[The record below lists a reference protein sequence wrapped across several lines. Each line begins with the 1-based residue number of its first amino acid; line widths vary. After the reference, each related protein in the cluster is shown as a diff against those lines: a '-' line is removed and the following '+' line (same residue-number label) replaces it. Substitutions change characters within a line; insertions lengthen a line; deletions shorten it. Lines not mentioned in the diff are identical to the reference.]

1 MEETKEVFSPSQE
14 RLDQLIQLKENKEQG
29 IYSGIPLW
37 ESFPTLGDI
46 VPTIDKGQVILNCAA
61 SGVGKSM
68 ITRFKD
74 IIVPWLF
81 VKSHPELEIDLKFV
95 IFLLEDDEI
104 RFKDYI
110 IAELLYLKYKVSIS
124 PKQLKSS
131 FKEPLSQDII
141 DKIKSIQYAI
151 DDLLGRCIIEDS
163 VYNSYGIYKAC
174 RLHSEEWGTHYH
186 TPLIKE
192 DRVITRAEYNDL
204 PHLPEQYKDSS
215 IDELV
220 NKYKIVPTNYKE
232 YWKYSHY
239 LPNDPKQH
247 VIAVF
252 DNINC
257 LVPDKFEGSLKDA
270 MDNFMYNYLRKNIA
284 KHWQWSC
291 VAVQQNVG
299 GAEEQQFDNRGG
311 NIIEK
316 LIPNL
321 SMLGDSKLTQ
331 RAAHLIFSLFDP
343 QRYGI
348 EEFMGYDIKQLKK
361 MSRFMFI
368 LKNNDG
374 EANVV
379 IPCYFSGPS
388 GHFIELPKPDQM
400 SLIYSKI
407 KKGESL

>member
-1 MEETKEVFSPSQE
+1 MEEVFSPSRE
-14 RLDQLIQLKENKEQG
+14 RLKQLRKLKEDKEKG

-37 ESFPTLGDI
+37 ESFPQLGEI
-46 VPTIDKGQVILNCAA
+46 IPTIDKGQVVLNIAA

-81 VKSHPELEIDLKFV
+81 VKNHPELEIDLKFV
-95 IFLLEDDEI
+95 IFLLEDDEV
-104 RFKDYI
+104 RFQDYI
-110 IAELLYLKYKVSIS
+110 ISELLYLKYNISVS

-131 FKEPLSQDII
+131 FKEPLSQDVI
-141 DKIKSIQYAI
+141 DKIELLQPAI
-151 DDLLGRCIIEDS
+151 DDLLNRCIVMDS
-163 VYNSYGIYKAC
+163 VYNSYGIYKTC
-174 RLHSEEWGTHYH
+174 RMLSEEWGIHYY
-186 TPLIKE
+186 TPLIAE
-192 DRVITRAEYNDL
+192 DRTITKSEYNDL
-204 PHLPEQYKDSS
+204 PHIPEAYKDSS
-215 IDELV
+215 IEELI
-220 NKYKIVPTNYKE
+220 NKFKLVPTDYKE

-239 LPNDPKQH
+239 KANNPKQH
-247 VIAVF
+247 VISIF

-257 LVPDKFEGSLKDA
+257 LIPDKIEGSLKDA
-270 MDNFMYNYLRKNIA
+270 MDNFMYNYLRKNIC
-284 KHWQWSC
+284 KHWGWSGI
-291 VAVQQNVG
+291 AVQQNVG

-331 RAAHLIFSLFDP
+331 RAAHLIFALFDP

-348 EEFMGYDIKQLKK
+348 GEFMNYDIKQLKK
-361 MSRFMFI
+361 KSRFLFI

-374 EANVV
+374 EANIV

-388 GHFIELPKPDQM
+388 GHFKELPKPDQM
-400 SLIYSKI
+400 QVIYNKI
-407 KKGESL
+407 KKGEL

>member
-1 MEETKEVFSPSQE
+1 MEEIQEAYSPSQE
-14 RLDQLIQLKENKEQG
+14 RLDQLIKLKEDKEQG
-29 IYSGIPLW
+29 IYNGIPIW
-37 ESFPTLGDI
+37 ESFPKLGEFI
-46 VPTIDKGQVILNCAA
+46 PTIDKGQVVINAAA
-61 SGVGKSM
+61 SGIGKSM
-68 ITRFKD
+68 VTRFKD

-81 VKSHPELEIDLKFV
+81 VKNHPELNIDLKFV
-95 IFLLEDDEI
+95 IFLLEDDSA

-110 IAELLYLKYKVSIS
+110 ICELLYLKYKIELS

-141 DKIKSIQYAI
+141 DKIKVLQPAL
-151 DDLLGRCIIEDS
+151 DDLFSRCIIEDS

-174 RLHSEEWGTHYH
+174 RLHSEEWGIHYY
-186 TPLIKE
+186 TPLIAE
-192 DRVITRAEYNDL
+192 DKTITRSEYNDL
-204 PHLPEQYKDSS
+204 PHIPENYKDSS
-215 IDELV
+215 IDELI
-220 NKYKIVPTNYKE
+220 NKYKLVPTNYKE

-239 LPNDPKQH
+239 LPNNPKQH
-247 VIAVF
+247 IIAVF

-257 LVPDKFEGSLKDA
+257 LIPDKFEGSLKDA

-299 GAEEQQFDNRGG
+299 GAEEQQFDNRGS
-311 NIIEK
+311 NIIDK
-316 LIPNL
+316 LVPNL

-331 RAAHLIFSLFDP
+331 RAAHLIFALFDP

-348 EEFMGYDIKQLKK
+348 EKFMKYDINQLKK
-361 MSRFMFI
+361 KSRFLFV

-374 EANVV
+374 EANIV

-388 GHFIELPKPDQM
+388 GHFVELPLPDQM
-400 SLIYSKI
+400 QPIYDKI
-407 KKGESL
+407 KKGEVL